1 MKKKKKKLDSLVD
14 WSKSQYEINEEQWE
28 EKYKLL
34 KQYINENNGKNP
46 PQKEPI
52 IGKWLNKQRTVYKKG
67 KLSEERKQKLDA
79 LGDWTL
85 SSRKKVSNV
94 KNLKEK
100 SNEKKANKTKK

>member
-1 MKKKKKKLDSLVD
+1 MGD
-14 WSKSQYEINEEQWE
+14 WSKSRYETNEEQWE
-28 EKYKLL
+28 EKYQML
-34 KQYINENNGKNP
+34 KKYIEEHNGKIP
-46 PQKEPI
+46 TASEPI